1 MLICVTILII
11 LMLFQNRPAGDKRG
25 RCGRLGAREHRVGYP
40 CYSAILN
47 SSFYAYSAIVDSF
60 VIAFFYVEK
69 QSLSMAFPVLT
80 DAAVLAL
87 TNKPILCFKL
97 MFWSRWLL
105 FWLW

>member
-1 MLICVTILII
+1 MLICVAILII

-60 VIAFFYVEK
+60 VIAFFMLRN
-69 QSLSMAFPVLT
+69 SLSLWPFP
-80 DAAVLAL
+80 
-87 TNKPILCFKL
+87 
-97 MFWSRWLL
+97 S
-105 FWLW
+105 